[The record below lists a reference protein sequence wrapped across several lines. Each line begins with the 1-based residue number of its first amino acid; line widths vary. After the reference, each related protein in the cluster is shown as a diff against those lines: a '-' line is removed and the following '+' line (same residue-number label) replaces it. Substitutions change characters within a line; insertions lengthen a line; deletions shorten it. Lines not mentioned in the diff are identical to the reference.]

1 MDFYPTLANLAGAAL
16 PDDRIIDGKDIGP
29 LLSGQESASSEHEAF
44 FYYKRNSIEAV
55 RAGRWKLHVRKDD
68 AALCELYDL
77 DTDVG
82 ETQDVHAAHPEV
94 VRELQMLIDTCARDI
109 GDEARGIAGENTR
122 PIGRVDRPDTLTHY
136 DPEDPYMVALY
147 DLKERG

>member
-1 MDFYPTLANLAGAAL
+1 MDFYPTLANAAYAAL
-16 PDDRIIDGKDIGP
+16 PDDRIIDGKDEAP
-29 LLSGQESASSEHEAF
+29 ALAKRAHRPEHEAF

-77 DTDVG
+77 ETDVG

-94 VRELQMLIDTCARDI
+94 VRELRALIDACARDM
-109 GDEARGIAGENTR
+109 GDEARGIAG
-122 PIGRVDRPDTLTHY
+122 
-136 DPEDPYMVALY
+136 
-147 DLKERG
+147 

>member
-55 RAGRWKLHVRKDD
+55 RAGRWKLH
-68 AALCELYDL
+68 L
-77 DTDVG
+77 
-82 ETQDVHAAHPEV
+82 
-94 VRELQMLIDTCARDI
+94 
-109 GDEARGIAGENTR
+109 
-122 PIGRVDRPDTLTHY
+122 
-136 DPEDPYMVALY
+136 
-147 DLKERG
+147 